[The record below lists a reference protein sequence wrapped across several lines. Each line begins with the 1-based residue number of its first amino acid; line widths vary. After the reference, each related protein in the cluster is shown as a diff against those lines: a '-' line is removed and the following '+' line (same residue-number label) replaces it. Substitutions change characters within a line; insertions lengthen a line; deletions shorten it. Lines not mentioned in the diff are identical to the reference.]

1 MDLKEIREERKKLE
15 SEIQLVISELT
26 DKFAKT
32 TNMGICE
39 IYIPMINV
47 TALGDVVSKYVV
59 GKVSAD
65 VERI

>member
-1 MDLKEIREERKKLE
+1 MELKEIREEKKKLE
-15 SEIQLVISELT
+15 SEIQMVISELT

-39 IYIPMINV
+39 IYIPMIDV
-47 TALGDVVSKYVV
+47 TSLGDDVSKYVV
-59 GKVSAD
+59 GHVRTE